1 MTRIALAVTAML
13 LLLAP
18 TAGAD
23 TRNPGP
29 TADQLRHRE
38 IVVRGTVAVVSP
50 ISVRASIG
58 AVVTCVVRNRELV
71 AGVSVGDHVRMKC
84 VTAGGRWVLRRLAI
98 GPGASPADQAR
109 PQVSRTAPPAAV
121 APVRIGTGAAR

>member
-18 TAGAD
+18 TAAAD
-23 TRNPGP
+23 TRNPG
-29 TADQLRHRE
+29 AAVDQLRLRE

-58 AVVTCVVRNRELV
+58 TVVTCVVRNRELV

-84 VTAGGRWVLRRLAI
+84 VSAGGRWILRRLAVS
-98 GPGASPADQAR
+98 PGASPADR
-109 PQVSRTAPPAAV
+109 TRTQVSRPAPAAAA
-121 APVRIGTGAAR
+121 APVRIGSGAAR